1 MLEFCSTP
9 FVFFTDTLTGKF
21 ICGRD
26 PSYNHLLKSLRVA
39 IATNQISLS
48 FPHKDVSLRNLW
60 YLSIPQLVLII
71 FGLGIVSNTSKKNG
85 NGQVFHTGS
94 VAEVFSNGRIV

>member
-1 MLEFCSTP
+1 
-9 FVFFTDTLTGKF
+9 
-21 ICGRD
+21 
-26 PSYNHLLKSLRVA
+26 
-39 IATNQISLS
+39 
-48 FPHKDVSLRNLW
+48 VSLRNWW

-85 NGQVFHTGS
+85 NGQVFHTRS